1 MTKAFELIVFDWDGT
16 LMDSHQRILNCLKAA
31 ANDCDVEQLSD
42 DDFSNV
48 IGLGLKEAT
57 ESLYPEFTP
66 QQVNTYSDRYRH
78 HYLVQDNTHSPLFK
92 GAREMLQALHD
103 KGYWMAVATGKG
115 RQGLD
120 LVLNESE
127 LASFFLTTR
136 CASETFSKPHPQ
148 MLEEIMHELAIEPEQ
163 TLMIGDT
170 EYDMELAQN
179 AGTHSLAVSY
189 GVHSL
194 DRLLKYDPLGYINQI
209 HELPEW
215 LNNQPSDK
223 Q

>member
-194 DRLLKYDPLGYINQI
+194 DRLLKYDPLGHINQI